1 MSAAVVGD
9 KIWAVGGFSGK
20 AFLNTVEFLDL
31 KREEWTTYLPNN
43 KYIWEVV
50 QENNGNLAEESEG
63 KATDIQNGTVENEE
77 KVEVEEKATDT
88 VIENGAIVNGG
99 RAETERISEEVKEES
114 QIIPPIRSDD
124 EGTEV

>member
-1 MSAAVVGD
+1 M
-9 KIWAVGGFSGK
+9 
-20 AFLNTVEFLDL
+20 
-31 KREEWTTYLPNN
+31 PNN